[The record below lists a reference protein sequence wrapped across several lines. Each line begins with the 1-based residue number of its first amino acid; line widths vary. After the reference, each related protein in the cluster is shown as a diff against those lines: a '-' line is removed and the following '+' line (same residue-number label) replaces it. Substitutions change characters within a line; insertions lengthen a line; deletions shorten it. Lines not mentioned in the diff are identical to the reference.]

1 MSVEQSSFQL
11 VSVDLSNE
19 EELHNVIVSL
29 LNSENYDNLVNLCQ
43 EVISKDIEN
52 EIIQKVIFTLIN
64 HEQYQVVGNILKKFI
79 EIDLRYNF
87 IYQVVHS
94 LIINKAFQ
102 SVMIYVEKA

>member
-29 LNSENYDNLVNLCQ
+29 LNSENYGNLVNLCQ

-64 HEQYQVVGNILKKFI
+64 HEQYQVVENILKKFI
-79 EIDLRYNF
+79 F
-87 IYQVVHS
+87 
-94 LIINKAFQ
+94 
-102 SVMIYVEKA
+102 